1 MTRPDRT
8 APSDLRPAGGPL
20 VLLGISG
27 SLRRDSLNTA
37 MLRAA
42 QELAPDDVEVVI
54 HPLHEVPFYDGDVEQ
69 RGLPAAVVAL
79 RTAIAT
85 ADGLLLAAPEYNH
98 SISGVLKNAIDW
110 ASRRPEPPLDHKPTA
125 LLSAAG
131 GSGGS
136 NAQRHLR
143 DVLAHNR
150 VQVID
155 EVLQIPRAWD
165 HLDAGA
171 LTTPE
176 HRRQL
181 AQILR
186 LLRDGIRGT
195 AEASVA

>member
-1 MTRPDRT
+1 MTDRI
-8 APSDLRPAGGPL
+8 APSDPHAPGEPL

-37 MLRAA
+37 VLRAA

-54 HPLHEVPFYDGDVEQ
+54 HPLHDVPFYDGDVER
-69 RGLPAAVVAL
+69 RGLPDGVVAL
-79 RTAIAT
+79 RRAIAA

-131 GSGGS
+131 GSGGG

-155 EVLQIPRAWD
+155 EALQIARAWD
-165 HLDAGA
+165 HLDAGT

-176 HRRQL
+176 HRQHL
-181 AQILR
+181 ARILH
-186 LLRDGIRGT
+186 LLRDEIR
-195 AEASVA
+195 ASVQASVA